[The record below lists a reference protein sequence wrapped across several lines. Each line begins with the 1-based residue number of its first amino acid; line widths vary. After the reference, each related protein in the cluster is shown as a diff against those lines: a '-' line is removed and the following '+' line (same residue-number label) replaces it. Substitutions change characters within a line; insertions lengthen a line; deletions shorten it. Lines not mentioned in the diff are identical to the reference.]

1 MSVNYRKKEIIK
13 ESDRPS
19 ERQMEA
25 EIYLK
30 EYDIQNILTE
40 MINYLLHKRSKN
52 PIIEMI
58 KYLGGLLTEK
68 EREQEKI
75 IIPPPEIDYHP
86 LIDFPNFNKE
96 CNSLLKE
103 YLDMNIFMSLKD
115 NISKYGM
122 NLGNVMR
129 VNEVYPKNNIGV
141 MIGDADCLNKFR
153 DLFLPIICKVHNLN
167 KDELK
172 YFTENN
178 FNLKN
183 LKFDDIKKINLD
195 DIKGLNKISFSISR
209 NLSDE
214 PFVCCLNVE
223 NRTENILKKLDD
235 ELKNKKIYKY
245 GELNEF
251 ENNKFKINES
261 LDDINFD
268 FDFWN
273 AVNLKD
279 NLVQKNRKIYYNK
292 DRGLM
297 MLINYC
303 DNFQFIKSMI
313 ISEDKEKKD
322 EIKTSTNEIF
332 IKNFN
337 EFNDFIR
344 KIEYYFAF
352 EFEHNFGY
360 LTSNISLFGTG
371 FNIKTEINLD
381 KLIGTEVDL
390 DKINKILNGFDKYS
404 DNFHFK
410 KNSDDENILIFS
422 SSPKICYNSI
432 SEFLVEYFEKILK
445 IKNGN

>member
-1 MSVNYRKKEIIK
+1 M
-13 ESDRPS
+13 
-19 ERQMEA
+19 
-25 EIYLK
+25 
-30 EYDIQNILTE
+30 
-40 MINYLLHKRSKN
+40 
-52 PIIEMI
+52 
-58 KYLGGLLTEK
+58 
-68 EREQEKI
+68 
-75 IIPPPEIDYHP
+75 
-86 LIDFPNFNKE
+86 
-96 CNSLLKE
+96 
-103 YLDMNIFMSLKD
+103 
-115 NISKYGM
+115 
-122 NLGNVMR
+122 
-129 VNEVYPKNNIGV
+129 
-141 MIGDADCLNKFR
+141 
-153 DLFLPIICKVHNLN
+153 
-167 KDELK
+167 
-172 YFTENN
+172 
-178 FNLKN
+178 
-183 LKFDDIKKINLD
+183 
-195 DIKGLNKISFSISR
+195 
-209 NLSDE
+209 
-214 PFVCCLNVE
+214 
-223 NRTENILKKLDD
+223 KKLDD

-381 KLIGTEVDL
+381 KLIGTEVDF
-390 DKINKILNGFDKYS
+390 DKINKILNSFDKYS

-445 IKNGN
+445 IKNDN

>member
-1 MSVNYRKKEIIK
+1 MNKKIK
-13 ESDRPS
+13 ESDKPS
-19 ERQMEA
+19 ERQMDA
-25 EIYLK
+25 ELYLK

-58 KYLGGLLTEK
+58 KYLGGLLTAK

-86 LIDFPNFNKE
+86 LIEFPKFNKE

-103 YLDMNIFMSLKD
+103 YLDMNIFMELKD

-122 NLGNVMR
+122 NLENVMR
-129 VNEVYPKNNIGV
+129 VNKVYPKNNIGV
-141 MIGDADCLNKFR
+141 MIGDADCLTKFR

-214 PFVCCLNVE
+214 PFVCFLNVE

-235 ELKNKKIYKY
+235 ELKNKKIYKFSKLD
-245 GELNEF
+245 EI
-251 ENNKFKINES
+251 ENNKIEIGNLLK
-261 LDDINFD
+261 DINFD

-279 NLVQKNRKIYYNK
+279 NLVQKNRKIYCNTDK
-292 DRGLM
+292 SSIV
-297 MLINYC
+297 LINYC

-322 EIKTSTNEIF
+322 EIKTPTNKIF
-332 IKNFN
+332 IDNFN

-371 FNIKTEINLD
+371 FNIKAEINLD
-381 KLIGTEVDL
+381 KLIGTDVDL
-390 DKINKILNGFDKYS
+390 DKINKILDGFDKYS

-410 KNSDDENILIFS
+410 KTSDNSDENILIFS
-422 SSPKICYNSI
+422 SSPKISYNSI
-432 SEFLVEYFEKILK
+432 DEFLVEYFEKILK
-445 IKNGN
+445 IKNVN

>member
-1 MSVNYRKKEIIK
+1 MSVNYRQKEIIK

-25 EIYLK
+25 ELYLK

-68 EREQEKI
+68 EREKEKMS
-75 IIPPPEIDYHP
+75 IPPPEIDYHP

-103 YLDMNIFMSLKD
+103 YLDMNIFILLKD

-122 NLGNVMR
+122 NLGNVIR

-141 MIGDADCLNKFR
+141 MIGDADCLKKFR
-153 DLFLPIICKVHNLN
+153 DLFSPIICKVHNLDKN
-167 KDELK
+167 ELK
-172 YFTENN
+172 FFTENN
-178 FNLKN
+178 FNLNN

-195 DIKGLNKISFSISR
+195 DIKGLNKITFSISR

-214 PFVCCLNVE
+214 PFVCFLNIE

-245 GELNEF
+245 SELNEF
-251 ENNKFKINES
+251 DNNKIKISEL
-261 LDDINFD
+261 LDEINFD

-279 NLVQKNRKIYYNK
+279 NLVQKNRKIYCNK
-292 DRGLM
+292 DKSSM
-297 MLINYC
+297 VLINYC

-313 ISEDKEKKD
+313 INEDKEKK
-322 EIKTSTNEIF
+322 EERKTTTNEIF

-344 KIEYYFAF
+344 KIEYFFAF
-352 EFEHNFGY
+352 EFEHNYGY
-360 LTSNISLFGTG
+360 LTSNISLLGTG

-381 KLIGTEVDL
+381 KLIGNDIDL
-390 DKINKILNGFDKYS
+390 GKINKILNGFDKYS
-404 DNFHFK
+404 DNYFFK

-422 SSPKICYNSI
+422 SSPKISYNSI
-432 SEFLVEYFEKILK
+432 NEFLVEYFEKIFK
-445 IKNGN
+445 IKNVN

>member
-1 MSVNYRKKEIIK
+1 MNNQRKKGIIN
-13 ESDRPS
+13 ESDKPS
-19 ERQMEA
+19 ERQMDA
-25 EIYLK
+25 ELYLK

-40 MINYLLHKRSKN
+40 MINYLLHKRSKS

-75 IIPPPEIDYHP
+75 IIPKPEIDYHP
-86 LIDFPNFNKE
+86 LINFPNFTKE

-103 YLDMNIFMSLKD
+103 KLDMDIFISLKD

-122 NLGNVMR
+122 NLGNIMR
-129 VNEVYPKNNIGV
+129 VNEVYPKNNIGLMV
-141 MIGDADCLNKFR
+141 GDTDCLKKFR
-153 DLFLPIICKVHNLN
+153 NLYLPIICKVHDLDEN
-167 KDELK
+167 ELK
-172 YFTENN
+172 FYTENN

-183 LKFDDIKKINLD
+183 INFNDIKKINLD
-195 DIKGLNKISFSISR
+195 DIKGLNKITFSISR
-209 NLSDE
+209 NISDE
-214 PFVCCLNVE
+214 PFVCFLNVE

-245 GELNEF
+245 QKLNEF
-251 ENNKFKINES
+251 QNNKIKINEL
-261 LDDINFD
+261 LDEINFD

-279 NLVQKNRKIYYNK
+279 NLKKKNRKIYCNNDK
-292 DRGLM
+292 SSLV
-297 MLINYC
+297 LINYC
-303 DNFQFIKSMI
+303 DNFQYIKNI
-313 ISEDKEKKD
+313 IFSEENKLKK
-322 EIKTSTNEIF
+322 NEIF

-352 EFEHNFGY
+352 EFVHNFGY

-371 FNIKTEINLD
+371 FNIKSEINLD
-381 KLIGTEVDL
+381 KLIENDIDM
-390 DKINKILNGFDKYS
+390 DKINKILEGFDKYS
-404 DNFHFK
+404 DNYYLK
-410 KNSDDENILIFS
+410 KNSDDENILIFD
-422 SSPKICYNSI
+422 SSPKINFNSI
-432 SEFLVEYFEKILK
+432 NKLFIEYFEKILK